1 MVDDER
7 GGSVFGRDE
16 ILREKYSKVFTYVY
30 KFGCFRKIGINNQGV
45 SRHCS
50 NLKLKGVV
58 FGCIELNKHMTE
70 IDNPK

>member
-1 MVDDER
+1 MVDDEV
-7 GGSVFGRDE
+7 GGASSGGDE
-16 ILREKYSKVFTYVY
+16 ILREKCPKVFTYVY

-58 FGCIELNKHMTE
+58 FGCIVLNKHMTE
-70 IDNPK
+70 IHNPK